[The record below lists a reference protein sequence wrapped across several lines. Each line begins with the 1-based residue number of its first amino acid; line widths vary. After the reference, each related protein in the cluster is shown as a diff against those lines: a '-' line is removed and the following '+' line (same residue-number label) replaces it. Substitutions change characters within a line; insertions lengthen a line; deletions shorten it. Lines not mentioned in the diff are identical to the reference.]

1 LCGGD
6 KLQVA
11 VKYVGPSIFEKGINT
26 ISIGIDEGLAIREL
40 LFLLIDRYG
49 EDFKHLIFNEK
60 TRLPYICIVV
70 NGKEVEMDYKLE
82 KNDYVILLPPFGC
95 G

>member
-1 LCGGD
+1 M
-6 KLQVA
+6 QVS
-11 VKYVGPSIFEKGINT
+11 VKYVGPSIFEKGINI
-26 ISIGIDEGLAIREL
+26 ISIEVDEGLTIREL

-49 EDFKHLIFNEK
+49 EDFKHLIFDGK

-70 NGKEVEMDYKLE
+70 NGKEVEMDYILK